1 MAPNEGGWTSLVVQ
15 GGQVVG
21 YGWATGE
28 AVLRFVPMSL
38 TITKTVPQTQYLP
51 GAAVPWTV
59 RTAISGAAGGSTM
72 LGIVVTDTLP
82 ADLEYDA
89 ACTAAALP
97 AGVSVSYNA
106 ATRVITFGLGDR
118 QVPVNANAVQL
129 PDLTVCTRVNDLA
142 QPGDTL
148 TNTARASAVN
158 SDNAPTV
165 TRAIQVNG
173 SGRLA
178 ISKSVDKPFVA
189 AGEQYTWSLRWG
201 NTSTVLAFAPP
212 DVIDVLPWNGD
223 SGGGSPRDQFAT
235 DFTGTSQIT
244 GALPLPTLHA
254 AEGPDRWPA
263 RGTTRAPRRR
273 PSATTRATRP
283 MPTRRRRVDCGR
295 PRRRSAPDQASR
307 P

>member
-1 MAPNEGGWTSLVVQ
+1 
-15 GGQVVG
+15 
-21 YGWATGE
+21 
-28 AVLRFVPMSL
+28 
-38 TITKTVPQTQYLP
+38 
-51 GAAVPWTV
+51 
-59 RTAISGAAGGSTM
+59 M

-106 ATRVITFGLGDR
+106 ATRVITFALGDR
-118 QVPVNANAVQL
+118 QVPLNANCVQL
-129 PDLTVCTRVNDLA
+129 PDLTVCTVVNDLA

-148 TNTARASAVN
+148 TNSARASAVN

-189 AGEQYTWSLRWG
+189 SGS
-201 NTSTVLAFAPP
+201 STRGRCDGATRRRSSPFAPP

-244 GALPLPTLHA
+244 GALATANVHA
-254 AEGPDRWPA
+254 GRDRLGGRHLVLLERPS
-263 RGTTRAPRRR
+263 RR

-283 MPTRRRRVDCGR
+283 TPTRRRRVDCGR
-295 PRRRSAPDQASR
+295 RRPRSAPDQASR